1 MCAGYAPGR
10 SENVSYSAKW
20 GVSMLTVLARDM
32 ANVDVDW
39 EVEGIINADESVTKM
54 LKVIGEKDASQSG
67 TFWCWDGRVCAV
79 ASCFE
84 GIH

>member
-1 MCAGYAPGR
+1 
-10 SENVSYSAKW
+10 
-20 GVSMLTVLARDM
+20 M
-32 ANVDVDW
+32 ANIDVEW

-79 ASCFE
+79 AFCFE
-84 GIH
+84 GIR